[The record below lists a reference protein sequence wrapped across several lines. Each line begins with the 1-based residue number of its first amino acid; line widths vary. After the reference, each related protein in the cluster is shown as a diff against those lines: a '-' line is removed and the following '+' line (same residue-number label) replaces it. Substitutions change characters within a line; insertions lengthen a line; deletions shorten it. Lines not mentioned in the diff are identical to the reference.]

1 MKDIFWLAEGFEA
14 AGGDDDSGSSND
26 NNIVSAQDNNIYFYS
41 EVSRPKVLTLNKSL
55 VRVSNSV
62 KNRSSVLQSVDVP
75 INLHICSYG
84 GSVFSGLPLLI
95 ILIVVRFLF
104 TRISMAAPL
113 LPLL

>member
-26 NNIVSAQDNNIYFYS
+26 NNIVSAQDNNIYYS
-41 EVSRPKVLTLNKSL
+41 LSMCQSISISVATVDQYFL
-55 VRVSNSV
+55 V
-62 KNRSSVLQSVDVP
+62 
-75 INLHICSYG
+75 
-84 GSVFSGLPLLI
+84 LPLLI